1 MAKSPLHYCAT
12 DNEVYELLMSGKQR
26 ITDSVLHAV
35 ARNRGIFY
43 SEQDSREH
51 LISNLSLLTYG
62 FSELQELLGQRENP
76 TRAEKLTSV
85 KLNSALS
92 LDEVRSACVEYA
104 KTAATDEKVVS
115 HQEGTNKFVMKVG
128 YSELDYSKTRLLQR
142 RKRDAEIEFFVGEK
156 GTTIRLPA
164 TEKANEIIAKVKD
177 VLDAARKTDIPAERI
192 ELTDLLSPEARTQFF
207 TSLVAGLSGYNLV
220 NVTNIRVDSSLL
232 PPPDLTADEEDGDEE
247 VAEDESDRN
256 VEETMISAIENVAL
270 KGSSLLGTPEY
281 QELRRKGFYTTF
293 IVWRS
298 KQTQAPYDIVEFE
311 AGFDDPRKGTGFKYN
326 VKGVHRY
333 VNGRH
338 TTTLRPLTKDEKATL
353 LTLIEQ
359 TARTVLAELRAT
371 QSARLSDVP
380 EEPA

>member
-43 SEQDSREH
+43 SAQDSREH
-51 LISNLSLLTYG
+51 LISNLAQLTYG
-62 FSELQELLGQRENP
+62 FSELQGLLGQRENP
-76 TRAEKLTSV
+76 ARAEKLTSV
-85 KLNSALS
+85 KLNTALS
-92 LDEVRSACVEYA
+92 LDEVRSACAEYG

-115 HQEGTNKFVMKVG
+115 HQEGANKFVLKV
-128 YSELDYSKTRLLQR
+128 DYSKTRLLQR
-142 RKRDAEIEFFVGEK
+142 RKRDAEIEFFVGES

-177 VLDAARKTDIPAERI
+177 ALDASRKTDIPAERI
-192 ELTDLLSPEARTQFF
+192 ELTDLVSPEARTQFF

-220 NVTNIRVDSSLL
+220 NVTNVRVDSSLL
-232 PPPDLTADEEDGDEE
+232 PAPPDVTADEEDGDQE
-247 VAEDESDRN
+247 VADDENDRN

-298 KQTQAPYDIVEFE
+298 RQVQAPYDIVEFE

-333 VNGRH
+333 LNGRY
-338 TTTLRPLTKDEKATL
+338 TTTLRPLVKDEKATL
-353 LTLIEQ
+353 LALIEQ
-359 TARTVLAELRAT
+359 TARRVLAELRAT
-371 QSARLSDVP
+371 QTARLSDVP

>member
-43 SEQDSREH
+43 SAQDSREH

-62 FSELQELLGQRENP
+62 FSELQGLLGQRENP
-76 TRAEKLTSV
+76 ARAEKLTSV
-85 KLNSALS
+85 KLNTALS
-92 LDEVRSACVEYA
+92 LEEVRSACAEYG

-115 HQEGTNKFVMKVG
+115 HQEGANKFVLKVG

-142 RKRDAEIEFFVGEK
+142 RKRDAEIEFFVGEN

-177 VLDAARKTDIPAERI
+177 VLDASRKTDIPAERI
-192 ELTDLLSPEARTQFF
+192 ELTDLVSPEARTHFF

-220 NVTNIRVDSSLL
+220 NVTNIRIDSSHL
-232 PPPDLTADEEDGDEE
+232 PPPDLAADEEDGDEE
-247 VAEDESDRN
+247 VADDESDRN

-298 KQTQAPYDIVEFE
+298 KQAQTPYDIVEFE
-311 AGFDDPRKGTGFKYN
+311 AGFDAPRKGTGFKYN

-333 VNGRH
+333 INGRY

-353 LTLIEQ
+353 LALIEQ
-359 TARTVLAELRAT
+359 TARRVLAELRAAQT
-371 QSARLSDVP
+371 ARLSDGP